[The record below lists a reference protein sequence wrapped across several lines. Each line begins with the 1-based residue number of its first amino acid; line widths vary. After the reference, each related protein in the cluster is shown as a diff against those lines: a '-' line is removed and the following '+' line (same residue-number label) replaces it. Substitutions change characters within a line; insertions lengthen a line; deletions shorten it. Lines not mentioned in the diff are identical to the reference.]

1 MKNLTASALIAA
13 AFVAGCASRPS
24 PVVVLPEGSSY
35 QSITDDGWRSILRVG
50 NAYDPFVGTCW
61 AIAPGLFATAAH
73 VPADE
78 QALMIAG
85 CPADL
90 IYFDG
95 PNDLAILRC
104 PGLASVPPLALNTG
118 PTVGIR
124 ARARGYTNG
133 GGRQVQTTG
142 TISCVAWSD
151 GFVGYDG
158 GIQPGMSGSPVLD
171 DEGRVLG
178 IVSSAFSW
186 HESNPWSAPN
196 PTMGRLVDP
205 SKILTVLARLS
216 PDAPAL
222 ALPFP
227 PPPPAPPQAVP
238 EEPVQ

>member
-1 MKNLTASALIAA
+1 MNNASALCLIGA
-13 AFVAGCASRPS
+13 AFLAGCSVTPS
-24 PVVVLPEGSSY
+24 PIVVLPEGSGYLSVA
-35 QSITDDGWRSILRVG
+35 DDGWVSIFRVG
-50 NAYDPFVGTCW
+50 NAYDPFVGSCW
-61 AIAPGLFATAAH
+61 AVAPGLFATAAH

-78 QALMIAG
+78 AALTING

-90 IYFDG
+90 ILFDG
-95 PNDLAILRC
+95 PNDFAILRC
-104 PGLASVPPLALNTG
+104 PGMAATPVLTINPAPV
-118 PTVGIR
+118 VGIR

-142 TISCVAWSD
+142 TVSCVAWSD

-171 DEGRVLG
+171 DAGRVIG
-178 IVSSAFSW
+178 CVSSAYSW
-186 HESNPWSAPN
+186 HELNAWSAPN

-205 SKILTVLARLS
+205 SKILTALARLA

-222 ALPFP
+222 ALPYP

-238 EEPVQ
+238 EEHVQ